1 MPNLPALSFT
11 YVTLIAVA
19 AAAQDGAVHKWVD
32 KDGQIHITTTPP
44 PKGASAVPDRKV
56 EERWVYEWQA
66 PDGSF
71 HVTTTTPP
79 ADAKVKERVEDPRVS
94 PGAPTSSSTARLP
107 DGTLPASALRATSVV
122 GQRAPNLEYLDG
134 LGNDVALADLRG
146 QIVWLVFASRHSKAS
161 AAQARVMAELG
172 DAYGDDVTLLLV
184 LGASADVKA
193 ASAFA
198 REHSLDAEA
207 VLAATPD
214 AFPLGAVPHS
224 VFLDRS
230 GRIVKVHPGRL
241 GVAEVRAAIEALR

>member
-1 MPNLPALSFT
+1 MCL
-11 YVTLIAVA
+11 TLLAA
-19 AAAQDGAVHKWVD
+19 TAAAQEGAVHKWID
-32 KDGQIHITTTPP
+32 KEGQIHITTTPP
-44 PKGASAVPDRKV
+44 PKGASAVPERQV

-71 HVTTTTPP
+71 YVTTKRPP
-79 ADAKVKERVEDPRVS
+79 ADGKLKERTQDPRVS
-94 PGAPTSSSTARLP
+94 PAAPTSSPLSRLP
-107 DGTLPASALRATSVV
+107 DGTLPASSLRTPSVV

-146 QIVWLVFASRHSKAS
+146 QIVWLVFASRHSEAS
-161 AAQARVMAELG
+161 AAQARVLAELS
-172 DAYGDDVTLLLV
+172 DAYGDEVTLLLV

-198 REHSLDAEA
+198 RKHSLDAET

-214 AFPLGAVPHS
+214 AFPLGAVPYS

-230 GRIVKVHPGRL
+230 GRIAKVHPGRL
-241 GVAEVRAAIEALR
+241 GVAEVRAAIEGLR